1 MPMCAILPTTLERS
15 RKMDTMEISEKLKKA
30 GVAEPQAQ
38 AVTSAIQE
46 GVHEAEEYADDAVEE
61 AQKMLVTRAEL
72 LNGISKLGR
81 EIAALREDNAKL
93 RLEIAKHE
101 ALWGWRTVTAMVA
114 LTAIFGAIVKV
125 F

>member
-1 MPMCAILPTTLERS
+1 
-15 RKMDTMEISEKLKKA
+15 MDTMEISEKLKKA
-30 GVAEPQAQ
+30 GVAETQAQ

-61 AQKMLVTRAEL
+61 AKKTLVTRAEL

-93 RLEIAKHE
+93 RQEMAE
-101 ALWGWRTVTAMVA
+101 RDSVSAWRSSGLLVAM
-114 LTAIFGAIVKV
+114 TTMFTFIVK
-125 F
+125 FL